1 MINTNVRAVHQIDA
15 SGRVLGRLATE
26 IALLLRGK
34 NKIGFTLNAD
44 HGDGV
49 VISNAD
55 KVVVTGNK
63 LTQKMY
69 YRHSGYPGALKSQP
83 LSEMMTTRPERVITL
98 AVQRM
103 LPANRLRATWLK
115 RLTFKHDA

>member
-1 MINTNVRAVHQIDA
+1 MINTRSRAVHQIDA

-26 IALLLRGK
+26 IAVLLRGK
-34 NKIGFTLNAD
+34 NKTGFTLNAD
-44 HGDGV
+44 HGDTV
-49 VISNAD
+49 VIRNAD
-55 KVVVTGNK
+55 KIVVTGNK

-69 YRHSGYPGALKSQP
+69 YRHSGYPGALKSRP
-83 LSEMMTTRPERVITL
+83 LSEMLATKPDRVITL

-115 RLTFKHDA
+115 RLTFKQDA